1 MARNDHAELEC
12 ARQKRHEGV
21 WRLIGTFFL
30 HDGGRDQ
37 PPALCRRRACKRSGF
52 CRGPMVATP
61 LQGRAIARE
70 IELGLSGIAV
80 ACLPACIANMTRKD
94 YDRFVERDLPAYE
107 DICHRA
113 PPARLMTHARPP
125 NRWMRRLLGEEDR
138 DDPDP

>member
-21 WRLIGTFFL
+21 WRLIGTCLL
-30 HDGGRDQ
+30 HEGGRDE
-37 PPALCRRRACKRSGF
+37 PPVLCRRRACRRSGF

-80 ACLPACIANMTRKD
+80 ACLPACMASLTRKD
-94 YDRFVERDLPAYE
+94 YDLFVERDLPSYE
-107 DICHRA
+107 EMCQRA
-113 PPARLMTHARPP
+113 PPARLMMHARPL
-125 NRWMRRLLGEEDR
+125 NRWMRRLLAEADR